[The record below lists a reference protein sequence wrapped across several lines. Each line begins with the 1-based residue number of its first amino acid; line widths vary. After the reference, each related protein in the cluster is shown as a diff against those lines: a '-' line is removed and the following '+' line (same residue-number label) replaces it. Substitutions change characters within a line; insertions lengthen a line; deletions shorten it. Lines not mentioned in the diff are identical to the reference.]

1 MAGSEPDLDIETAA
15 ALVMLHER
23 HPNAALGS
31 GKPLRGFPERPVPT
45 RVRSWSPKLGEREC
59 GDHDASRGCFG
70 ESKLLGDL
78 FGV

>member
-1 MAGSEPDLDIETAA
+1 MAGSEPDLDIGTAA
-15 ALVMLHER
+15 ALVMRPER
-23 HPNAALGS
+23 HPGAALGS
-31 GKPLRGFPERPVPT
+31 GEPFRGFLERPVPP

-70 ESKLLGDL
+70 ESKPLGDL